1 MIGKAVLGTDI
12 EFYVKFICL
21 SCLGLFC
28 VWLLY
33 LYTLLVTSARFVTQ
47 IYTAKPKFLCFF
59 FRFVFHRVRH
69 RYIRKIST
77 LCWSAK
83 KNSEVFVCQSTGNF
97 FFLRSSALK

>member
-59 FRFVFHRVRH
+59 FVSFFIGFVIVISVRLVRFVGQL
-69 RYIRKIST
+69 RKTLKCLCVNPQVIS
-77 LCWSAK
+77 
-83 KNSEVFVCQSTGNF
+83 F
-97 FFLRSSALK
+97 FFVRQL